1 MSYPTF
7 YGEVET
13 ITLKDPLA
21 DFLGSFDDGI
31 IKVKYINIVKFAGH
45 SCPTVAG
52 AYLITLEALKALYPD
67 SMPIRGEI
75 KVAFKEP
82 MEEGVA
88 GVIANVISNITG
100 ATKTSG
106 FKGLNGKFSRHSL
119 MDFNAPISSSARFT
133 RVDTGTS
140 VDVVYDPSG
149 VPANPN
155 MQPLMQ
161 KMMQKKASSDD
172 KKQFALFWQERVKE
186 ILTNTKHYPSLIM
199 VTETYI

>member
-1 MSYPTF
+1 MSYPT
-7 YGEVET
+7 YYDKVET

-21 DFLGSFDDGI
+21 DFLGSFDGGI

-82 MEEGVA
+82 MEEGVT
-88 GVIANVISNITG
+88 GVISNVISNITG
-100 ATKTSG
+100 ATETSG
-106 FKGLNGKFSRHSL
+106 FKGLNGKFARHSL
-119 MDFNAPISSSARFT
+119 MEFNAPISSSARFT
-133 RVDTGTS
+133 RVDTSKS
-140 VDVVYDPSG
+140 VDVVYNPSG

-161 KMMQKKASSDD
+161 KMMQGTASNED
-172 KKQFALFWQERVKE
+172 KKQFGIFWQERVKE
-186 ILTNTKHYPSLIM
+186 ILTNKEQYPSLIT
-199 VTETYI
+199 VTEA

>member
-7 YGEVET
+7 YNEVET

-82 MEEGVA
+82 IEEGVA

-119 MDFNAPISSSARFT
+119 MDFNEPISSSARFT
-133 RVDTGTS
+133 RVDTGKS

-172 KKQFALFWQERVKE
+172 KKQFGLFWQERVKE
-186 ILTNTKHYPSLIM
+186 ILINKEQYPSLIS
-199 VTETYI
+199 VTEA

>member
-1 MSYPTF
+1 MPYPT
-7 YGEVET
+7 YYDKVET

-21 DFLGSFDDGI
+21 DFLGSFDGGI

-82 MEEGVA
+82 MEEGVT
-88 GVIANVISNITG
+88 GVISNVISNITG
-100 ATKTSG
+100 ATETSG
-106 FKGLNGKFSRHSL
+106 FKGLNGKFARHSL
-119 MDFNAPISSSARFT
+119 MEFNAPISSSARFT
-133 RVDTGTS
+133 RVDTSKS
-140 VDVVYDPSG
+140 VDVVYNPSG

-161 KMMQKKASSDD
+161 KMMQGTATGAD
-172 KKQFALFWQERVKE
+172 KKQFGIFWQERVKE
-186 ILTNTKHYPSLIM
+186 ILTNKEQYPSLIT
-199 VTETYI
+199 VTEA

>member
-1 MSYPTF
+1 MSYPT
-7 YGEVET
+7 YYDEVET

-75 KVAFKEP
+75 KVEFKEP
-82 MEEGVA
+82 MEEGVT

-100 ATKTSG
+100 ATETSG
-106 FKGLNGKFSRHSL
+106 FKGLNGKFARHSL
-119 MDFNAPISSSARFT
+119 MDFSASINSSARFT
-133 RVDTGTS
+133 RVESGKS
-140 VDVVYDPSG
+140 VDVVYDPSN

-155 MQPLMQ
+155 MQALMQ
-161 KMMQKKASSDD
+161 KMMQGKATKED
-172 KKQFALFWQERVKE
+172 KKQFGIFWQERVKE
-186 ILTNTKHYPSLIM
+186 ILTNTKHYPSLIT
-199 VTETYI
+199 VTEA

>member
-7 YGEVET
+7 YNEVET

-133 RVDTGTS
+133 RVDTGAS

-161 KMMQKKASSDD
+161 KMMQGKASSDD
-172 KKQFALFWQERVKE
+172 KKQFGLFWQERVKE
-186 ILTNTKHYPSLIM
+186 ILINKEQYPSLIS
-199 VTETYI
+199 VTEA